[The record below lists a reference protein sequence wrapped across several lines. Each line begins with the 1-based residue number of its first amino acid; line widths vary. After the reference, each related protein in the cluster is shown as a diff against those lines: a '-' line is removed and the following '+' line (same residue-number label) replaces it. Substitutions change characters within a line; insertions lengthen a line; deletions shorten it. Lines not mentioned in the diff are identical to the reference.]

1 MSLWGH
7 CRVNSVP
14 KYRYWAECRLDAVS
28 IRTAKLNGHLLGMH
42 KYCCLAILS
51 AWMFQCLG
59 T

>member
-14 KYRYWAECRLDAVS
+14 KYRYWTECRLDAVS

-51 AWMFQCLG
+51 AWMF
-59 T
+59 